1 MIIQYMSSAVVSP
14 GRKVVSKDVA
24 PDSQWKGRDFLTK
37 TLMDSF
43 LWDYVVRESLLSSFQ

>member
-1 MIIQYMSSAVVSP
+1 MSSAVVSP

-24 PDSQWKGRDFLTK
+24 PDSQWKGRDFMTK

-43 LWDYVVRESLLSSFQ
+43 LWDYVVRESLLSSKR